1 MEPMTAAE
9 RAVVERLIREVE
21 ETIIEVGRVLGP
33 EDPAVVSI
41 RHARDYLRGKRDT
54 RMWTSE

>member
-1 MEPMTAAE
+1 MEAMKLTE
-9 RAVVERLIREVE
+9 LLVIERLIREVE